1 MIQTKQHHDYASI
14 IQQVYKDTRRIKGGK
29 NAAYIPQLAKVDP
42 KKFGISI
49 CTVQGDLYHAGDYDF
64 EVAIESISKLF
75 SLAMA
80 VKKHGTQKVFDKIGM
95 EGSFMPFNSIVAAKL
110 APTHTINPFLNQGAM
125 ATTSLL
131 YEKNHGKYK
140 KKLVEN
146 MSDFAD
152 RKLKVGPKVYE
163 SESQTNSTNMA
174 LAYLLHANKRFYA
187 PVIPSVDAYTYQCSV
202 KVSSKDLATMAA
214 VFANGGIHPI
224 SKKTM
229 LTHKQTTYVINN
241 LLPEGLYEYS
251 DEWIMKT
258 HAAAP
263 AKSGVGGGILIIIPN
278 VCGIG
283 IVSPPLD
290 KVGNSVKGIAAGVKL
305 VNRIVPREFSSIIS
319 KTINKR
325 KQRKRTSKKTRK
337 RRQ

>member
-1 MIQTKQHHDYASI
+1 MIQTTRHSDYASI
-14 IQQVYKDTRRIKGGK
+14 IKQVYKETRRIKGGK

-49 CTVQGDLYHAGDYDF
+49 CTVQGDLYHAGDYTF

-80 VKKHGTQKVFDKIGM
+80 VKKHGTQAIFDKIGM

-140 KKLVEN
+140 SKLVKN
-146 MSDFAD
+146 MSDYAD

-163 SESQTNSTNMA
+163 SESHTNSTNMA

-224 SKKTM
+224 SKKKM
-229 LTHKQTTYVINN
+229 LSNQETTYIINN

-258 HAAAP
+258 HGVAP
-263 AKSGVGGGILIIIPN
+263 AKSGVGGGILIVIPN

-290 KVGNSVKGIAAGVKL
+290 KTGNSVKGIAAGVKL
-305 VNRIVPREFSSIIS
+305 VNRIVPRQFANAKSRTIS
-319 KTINKR
+319 K
-325 KQRKRTSKKTRK
+325 RKRASKKTRK
-337 RRQ
+337 RRR